1 MFARVRLLLIM
12 LITALPAMASN
23 LQASRNGDF
32 SHYTLALAW
41 QPGFCKLS
49 QSCQM
54 PLNSDGALGLL
65 GLWPSLPAS
74 LQEQGVNDESWR
86 LKSCFY
92 FSHSVDDPQLSEE
105 VRARLARAIPKLLD
119 DDLIS
124 SVFVKHAQCF
134 GFAGNDYFA
143 KALQLRQSVLD
154 SAFGSYLN
162 SKQGSMVDPAAVRLA
177 FTQAF
182 GAAIGAALSLRCQ
195 RDAQQRNVLTSLE
208 IQISAQ
214 RLNAFPAEASL
225 WHPDGA
231 EASDTCYSAIWIAN

>member
-1 MFARVRLLLIM
+1 MFARIRLVLII

-54 PLNSDGALGLL
+54 PPNSDGALGLL

-92 FSHSVDDPQLSEE
+92 FSHSVDDPQLSDE
-105 VRARLARAIPKLLD
+105 VQARLAKAVPKLLD

-124 SVFVKHAQCF
+124 SEFVKHAQCF

-154 SAFGSYLN
+154 SPFGSYLKN
-162 SKQGSMVDPAAVRLA
+162 KQGSMVDPTAVRQA

-182 GAAIGAALSLRCQ
+182 GAASGAALSLRCL

-225 WHPDGA
+225 WHQDGA
-231 EASDTCYSAIWIAN
+231 DAPDTCYGPIWIAN